1 MRTNYVKTL
10 LNEGKPALG
19 AWLSLPNVAS
29 ARIMAQQRFD
39 WLLVD
44 MEHSAQH
51 PGLMADMVAT
61 IADAG
66 TCAPLV
72 RIPANSVEWY
82 KWALDAGAWGLVVP
96 MVNTPAEAAAAVR
109 WTRYPPEGSRSI
121 GGVFAPYGFA
131 AGGWSEYYA
140 HANREIL
147 LIIQIE
153 SAVALQQVEE
163 ILAVPG
169 IDAAFV
175 GPNDL
180 HAQIGLPPSSEGAE
194 AEFLAALER
203 IKAAARPHK
212 LPLGMY
218 CSDGVAAAA
227 RLREGFQMVSICNDA
242 VLLAGGAAT
251 NLATAMAGEM

>member
-1 MRTNYVKTL
+1 MRTNHVKAL
-10 LNEGKPALG
+10 LAAGKPALG
-19 AWLSLPNVAS
+19 AWLSLPSVAT
-29 ARIMAQQRFD
+29 ARIMARQHFD

-44 MEHSAQH
+44 MEHSAHH

-96 MVNTPAEAAAAVR
+96 MVNSPAEAAAAVR
-109 WTRYPPEGSRSI
+109 WTRYPPEGMRSI
-121 GGVFAPYGFA
+121 GGIFAPYGFA
-131 AGGWSEYYA
+131 ASGWSEYA
-140 HANREIL
+140 NHANREIL
-147 LIIQIE
+147 LVIQIE
-153 SAVALQQVEE
+153 SAAALQHVEE

-180 HAQIGLPPSSEGAE
+180 HAQLGLPPSSEGDE
-194 AEFLAALER
+194 AEFVAALER

-212 LPLGMY
+212 LPLGIY
-218 CSDGVAAAA
+218 SSDGVAAAM
-227 RLREGFQMVSICNDA
+227 RLRQGFQMVSITNDA
-242 VLLAGGAAT
+242 VLLAAGAAA
-251 NLATAMAGEM
+251 NLATASAGEM